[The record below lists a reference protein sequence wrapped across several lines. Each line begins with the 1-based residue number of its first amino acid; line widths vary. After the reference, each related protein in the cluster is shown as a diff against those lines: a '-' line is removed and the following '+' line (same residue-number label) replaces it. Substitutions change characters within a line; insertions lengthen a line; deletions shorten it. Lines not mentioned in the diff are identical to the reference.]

1 MKLLR
6 LPEVM
11 NMTGLSRATL
21 YRRIQ
26 EGTFPRSV
34 SLGGRS
40 VAWVDEEVCCWM
52 QDRIDE
58 RGLPDNS

>member
-11 NMTGLSRATL
+11 NMTGLSRSSL

-26 EGTFPRSV
+26 AGTFPRPV

-40 VAWVDEEVCCWM
+40 VAWVDEEVCSWIKEC
-52 QDRIDE
+52 IDL
-58 RGLPDNS
+58 RG